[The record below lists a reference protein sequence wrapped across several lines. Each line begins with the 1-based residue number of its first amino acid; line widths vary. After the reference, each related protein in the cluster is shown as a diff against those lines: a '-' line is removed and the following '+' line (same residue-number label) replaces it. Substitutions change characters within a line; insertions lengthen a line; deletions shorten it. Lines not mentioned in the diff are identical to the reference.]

1 MKITEQHVAHVAAL
15 ASLELTSAERE
26 RMLRDLN
33 QILGY
38 IDQLNE
44 LDASG
49 VPPMAQAG
57 QLQPKPDVL
66 RDDEVRPSLPRE
78 QALRNAPQTDGT
90 YFQVPKVIE
99 R

>member
-1 MKITEQHVAHVAAL
+1 MKITEQNVVHVAAL
-15 ASLELTSAERE
+15 ASLELTPAEQE
-26 RMLRDLN
+26 HMLRDLN

-38 IDQLNE
+38 IDQLKE
-44 LDASG
+44 VDTSG
-49 VPPMAQAG
+49 VTPMAHTG
-57 QLQPKPDVL
+57 QLRPKSDAL

-78 QALRNAPQTDGT
+78 ATLRNAPETDGT